1 VNEKKLKQNALNL
14 LKKLGVK
21 KDLPVFI
28 TETGWPH
35 REGVKKQNTFYTTKT
50 TSDFLIEALDLWE
63 KDSLVKAITP
73 FIYNYCQEPFDHFS
87 WLSANGNLYPEYQKL
102 IDLTKGQND
111 PEQIVSYEFQKIN
124 IPFLILENN
133 HYDGEITLNKFSKV
147 LGNIVVLKVGKH
159 YFGYCHLDKPSP
171 LKVGSKVKS
180 GDVVGLCG
188 TTGSASSGVHLHFT
202 LSLLPEGV
210 IGGKVYDGHA
220 FLLKMMAAEKKRK
233 SAPVAVVT
241 QDAISKHCAT
251 CICKGNGN

>member
-1 VNEKKLKQNALNL
+1 MSNYRLPLDKF
-14 LKKLGVK
+14 KLGPAFGVI
-21 KDLPVFI
+21 DSWHPN
-28 TETGWPH
+28 GH
-35 REGVKKQNTFYTTKT
+35 RGTDYNGFAKGYP
-50 TSDFLIEALDLWE
+50 A
-63 KDSLVKAITP
+63 KAV
-73 FIYNYCQEPFDHFS
+73 
-87 WLSANGNLYPEYQKL
+87 G
-102 IDLTKGQND
+102 
-111 PEQIVSYEFQKIN
+111 
-124 IPFLILENN
+124 
-133 HYDGEITLNKFSKV
+133 DGEITLNKFSKV

-188 TTGSASSGVHLHFT
+188 TTGSASSGTHLHFT

-251 CICKGNGN
+251 CICKGN